1 MLVLGAA
8 ALAAAVRVAGGAHP
22 QLVLLDALLWLV
34 AIAAAFA
41 WYALLRR
48 ISDRVA
54 HRWREAVDACE
65 TRLVEVRRDILI
77 AARGDPSI
85 IRAADHRWPGDIEAV
100 ALVVAITAHALR
112 AASAF
117 LLGVG
122 IVAIGMGVPDPFS
135 AESGAST
142 IAYALSFSIH
152 AVLASWLDLGWR
164 WLAWRTGLRAVG
176 RARRFLDSA

>member
-1 MLVLGAA
+1 MT
-8 ALAAAVRVAGGAHP
+8 LAAVVRVVDGAHP
-22 QLVLLDALLWLV
+22 QLVLLDALLWLG

-54 HRWREAVDACE
+54 HRWRAAVAARE
-65 TRLVEVRRDILI
+65 TRLVAARRDILI
-77 AARGDPSI
+77 AARGDRFI
-85 IRAADHRWPGDIEAV
+85 VAVADHRLPGDIEAV
-100 ALVVAITAHALR
+100 ALIVAITAHALR

-122 IVAIGMGVPDPFS
+122 IVAVGMGVPDPFS

-164 WLAWRTGLRAVG
+164 WLGWRTGLRVVD
-176 RARRFLDSA
+176 RARRLLDSA